1 MLKRFLPAAIVLL
14 GLFVVALGIASATL
28 WKPLPTVRAVAT
40 PADAGNVVITAP
52 GVLDLVSSE
61 VTVRASAPGSR
72 VVLVI
77 GRDSDVAAWA
87 ATSSHVLVTGL
98 SSWTQLATDSAAAS
112 VPQASAS
119 ASAGDTAS
127 PTASA
132 DPTASATADG
142 VAPDPSGSDMWLVQA
157 NGKDSATLTW
167 ASRPGRWSALAV
179 SVGTSPTAP
188 ELELSWPHPVTT
200 PWFAP
205 AMAVGGALFL
215 LGLGLLALM
224 GAQTRSPE
232 LLEAWRGGVRVPAG
246 IGAEQAD
253 ALASASAPAAGLTR
267 REMRERERARD
278 EAPAVASPGP
288 FARLRASVVTWALR
302 FLPPAT
308 ARVAVPT
315 ATAATPTPMPTP
327 MPPRRATAPAPG
339 PVVPAGW
346 SRVPPQTREPNPS
359 GWSPTAPQVQQP
371 ASHHLQQ
378 PGSHVQQPAPQGQ
391 QSAPTSGRRAAQSG
405 LHAVGRPAMPAPPP
419 TAPRWGAPPPDSPAI
434 PLPPVP
440 VAAVPGAAAHDPQA
454 AGSTRADAWRRAWG
468 FPGIA
473 EGTDN
478 ATEDTT
484 DTEEGR

>member
-1 MLKRFLPAAIVLL
+1 MGIDSRCSATRTSCAPWPPLGPGTVPTPLRGGTSACQRIGLRASRAPRARLRGCSGAPGSAGLAYPGESVPKGCSVLKRFLPAAIVLL
-14 GLFVVALGIASATL
+14 GLFVVGLGIASATL

-87 ATSSHVLVTGL
+87 AGSPHLLVTGL
-98 SSWTQLATDSAAAS
+98 SSWTKLATDSAAAS

-132 DPTASATADG
+132 DPTASVTADGGGASAAATAGSVTTGG

-205 AMAVGGALFL
+205 AMAVGGALLL

-224 GAQTRSPE
+224 RAQTRSPE
-232 LLEAWRGGVRVPAG
+232 LVEAWRGGVRVPAG
-246 IGAEQAD
+246 IGAEQAGAD
-253 ALASASAPAAGLTR
+253 AEARAPGKR
-267 REMRERERARD
+267 
-278 EAPAVASPGP
+278 
-288 FARLRASVVTWALR
+288 
-302 FLPPAT
+302 
-308 ARVAVPT
+308 
-315 ATAATPTPMPTP
+315 
-327 MPPRRATAPAPG
+327 PPR
-339 PVVPAGW
+339 
-346 SRVPPQTREPNPS
+346 SRR
-359 GWSPTAPQVQQP
+359 
-371 ASHHLQQ
+371 
-378 PGSHVQQPAPQGQ
+378 QGR
-391 QSAPTSGRRAAQSG
+391 SLSCGRVS
-405 LHAVGRPAMPAPPP
+405 
-419 TAPRWGAPPPDSPAI
+419 
-434 PLPPVP
+434 
-440 VAAVPGAAAHDPQA
+440 
-454 AGSTRADAWRRAWG
+454 
-468 FPGIA
+468 
-473 EGTDN
+473 
-478 ATEDTT
+478 
-484 DTEEGR
+484 